1 MTIAI
6 MQPYFMPYIGY
17 FQAINAVDKYILY
30 GNVNF
35 EKKSWVNRNRLM
47 QRNGVIEQMI
57 VPIKK
62 NSSSAFIKE
71 IAIDYATDWQR
82 RLLRSIQTNYG
93 KAPYFE
99 ETYSLL
105 TSIFSKEYEMLTELN
120 TESIK
125 AIARHLGIT
134 TEIVADN
141 SQYDDM
147 EERLRKSDDAYV
159 EFPYMLKTRPNRR
172 TARVIEMCKREE
184 SNHYINA
191 IGGMELY
198 CKEEL
203 AQYGIQLE
211 FIKTKPI
218 VYDQF
223 NNKFEPYLSIIDV
236 LMHNGKNKTKQMLE
250 EYELV

>member
-47 QRNGVIEQMI
+47 QRNGAIEPMV
-57 VPIKK
+57 VPLKK
-62 NSSSAFIKE
+62 KSSSAMIKE
-71 IAIDYATDWQR
+71 IAIDYSTDWQR

-105 TSIFSKEYEMLTELN
+105 TSILSTPYETLMELN

-125 AIARHLGIT
+125 AVAKHLDIT
-134 TEIVADN
+134 TEIETDN
-141 SQYDDM
+141 SRFDGM
-147 EERLRKSDDAYV
+147 EEELRQLDDRYEA
-159 EFPYMLKTRPNRR
+159 FPYMLKTCPVRKV
-172 TARVIEMCKREE
+172 ARVIEMCKGEGCD
-184 SNHYINA
+184 HYINA

-198 CKEEL
+198 SKDEF

-211 FIKTKPI
+211 FIKTNPI

-223 NNKFEPYLSIIDV
+223 GNPFEPYLSIIDV
-236 LMHNGKNKTKQMLE
+236 LMHNGKEKTKQLLN
-250 EYELV
+250 EYTLV

>member
-30 GNVNF
+30 GNVNY

-47 QRNGVIEQMI
+47 QRNGVIEQMV
-57 VPIKK
+57 VPLKK
-62 NSSSAFIKE
+62 NSSNALIKE
-71 IAIDYATDWQR
+71 IVIDYSADWQR

-99 ETYSLL
+99 ETFSLL
-105 TSIFSKEYEMLTELN
+105 TSIFGKPYETLMELN
-120 TESIK
+120 SESIK
-125 AIARHLGIT
+125 AVSHHMGIT
-134 TEIVADN
+134 SEIVSDN

-147 EERLRKSDDAYV
+147 EEKLRRSDDVYV

-191 IGGMELY
+191 IGGMALY

>member
-47 QRNGVIEQMI
+47 QRNGVIEPMV
-57 VPIKK
+57 VPLKKKSSNALIKD
-62 NSSSAFIKE
+62 IT
-71 IAIDYATDWQR
+71 IDYSTDWQR

-93 KAPYFE
+93 KALYFE
-99 ETYSLL
+99 ETFTLL
-105 TSIFSKEYEMLTELN
+105 TTILSKQYETLMELN

-125 AIARHLGIT
+125 AVAQHLGIT
-134 TEIVADN
+134 TEIETDN
-141 SQYDDM
+141 SRFNGM
-147 EERLRKSDDAYV
+147 EEELRQLDDRYEA
-159 EFPYMLKTRPNRR
+159 FPYMLKTHPVRKV
-172 TARVIEMCKREE
+172 ARVIEMCKREG
-184 SNHYINA
+184 SDHYINA

-198 CKEEL
+198 SKDEF

-211 FIKTKPI
+211 FIKTNPI
-218 VYDQF
+218 VYNQF
-223 NNKFEPYLSIIDV
+223 NNTFEPNLSIIDV
-236 LMHNGKNKTKQMLE
+236 LMHNGKERTKQLLN
-250 EYELV
+250 EYTLV

>member
-47 QRNGVIEQMI
+47 QRNGAIEPMI
-57 VPIKK
+57 VPLKK
-62 NSSSAFIKE
+62 KSSNSLIKE
-71 IAIDYATDWQR
+71 MAIDYSTDWQR

-99 ETYSLL
+99 ETFSLL
-105 TSIFSKEYEMLTELN
+105 TSILSKQYETLMELN

-125 AIARHLGIT
+125 AFARHLGIT
-134 TEIVADN
+134 TEIETDN
-141 SQYDDM
+141 SRFDDM
-147 EERLRKSDDAYV
+147 EEKLRKSDDAYV
-159 EFPYMLKTRPNRR
+159 EFPYMHKTRPVRKV
-172 TARVIEMCKREE
+172 ARVIEMCKRER

-191 IGGMELY
+191 IGGTAMY
-198 CKEEL
+198 SKEEF

-211 FIKTKPI
+211 FIRTNPI
-218 VYDQF
+218 EYDQF

>member
-47 QRNGVIEQMI
+47 QRNGAIEPMV
-57 VPIKK
+57 VPLKMKSSNALIKD
-62 NSSSAFIKE
+62 
-71 IAIDYATDWQR
+71 IAIDYSTDWQR

-93 KAPYFE
+93 KAPYYE
-99 ETYSLL
+99 ETFSLL
-105 TSIFSKEYEMLTELN
+105 TSILSAPYEMLMELN

-125 AIARHLGIT
+125 AVAKHLDIT
-134 TEIVADN
+134 TEIISDN
-141 SQYDDM
+141 SLYDDM
-147 EERLRKSDDAYV
+147 EERLRKSDDVYV

>member
-1 MTIAI
+1 
-6 MQPYFMPYIGY
+6 MPYIGY

-47 QRNGVIEQMI
+47 QRNGTIEPMV
-57 VPIKK
+57 VPLKKKSSNALIKD
-62 NSSSAFIKE
+62 IY
-71 IAIDYATDWQR
+71 IDYSTDWQR

-99 ETYSLL
+99 ETFSLL
-105 TSIFSKEYEMLTELN
+105 NAILSKQYETLMELN

-125 AIARHLGIT
+125 AVAQHLGIT
-134 TEIVADN
+134 TEIETDN
-141 SQYDDM
+141 SRFDEM
-147 EERLRKSDDAYV
+147 EKKLRNIDSTFDV
-159 EFPYMLKTRPNRR
+159 FPYMLKTCPVRKV
-172 TARVIEMCKREE
+172 ARVIEMCKRED

-198 CKEEL
+198 NKDEF

-211 FIKTKPI
+211 FVKTNNI
-218 VYDQF
+218 VYEQF
-223 NNKFEPYLSIIDV
+223 NNTFEPYLSIIDV
-236 LMHNGKNKTKQMLE
+236 LMHNGKEKTKLLLN
-250 EYELV
+250 EYTLV